1 MSAWRGCLLLLLA
14 LALAACGGLGG
25 EPEIAATAP
34 PAGAQAM
41 APETDSRWKADIK
54 QGAAIFAERCVEC
67 HGIGGDG
74 RGNLAAAGSVKRPL
88 DMTNRSLV
96 AAKSPLEWFEII
108 TTGRI
113 EDLMPPWENALS
125 ERERWDVALYS
136 YTLAYDDA
144 LLASGERVWREGC
157 GECELPAVIPPVY
170 SDIDYGA
177 KLNRE
182 LFRSALTDAE
192 AEAAAAYA
200 RIASLSAVD
209 AAEVDAERLSAGA
222 LNGRVLPGT
231 AGSLL
236 PQQTLLRLR
245 YGNNEVGFSFAETTA
260 DAEGN
265 FQFNEIPLTGE
276 FEYVIGAVY
285 GERIFSRRVFPGEDP
300 APTIRVY
307 DATHDPLVVSV
318 ARIDI
323 FIEPV
328 TLQDLGAGLYI
339 SQILTYRNSSDRV
352 YTSGR
357 GFDDGRQA
365 SLLIQ
370 FPLGARFLSGA
381 DNGRYVVVEG
391 IERLPD
397 STIDTQPVLPG
408 EAHQVIH
415 EYWLPYAGA
424 ATFEQTFNNLIDAAV
439 TVTLPERLL
448 LDSDWLRLTQE
459 ESAEGYKTYG
469 ADVKLERDPAL
480 RFGISGVPT
489 ATSSDDG
496 LVVTSEAL
504 PALLLGAVAVGGGLL
519 GGVGLLRRRMDVSG
533 SEIERLVGELARLE
547 EAHDQGQIN
556 HDLYHHRRRELK
568 AKLAQLMAESD
579 E

>member
-1 MSAWRGCLLLLLA
+1 MSAWRGCLLSLVA

-34 PAGAQAM
+34 SPGAQAIV
-41 APETDSRWKADIK
+41 PETDSRWKADIK
-54 QGAAIFAERCVEC
+54 QGAAIFAEHCVEC

-74 RGNLAAAGSVKRPL
+74 RGNLVAAGSVERPL

-136 YTLAYDDA
+136 YTLAYDDE

-157 GECELPAVIPPVY
+157 GECELPAVIPPVF
-170 SDIDYGA
+170 SDVDYGA

-182 LFRSALTDAE
+182 LFRRALTDAE

-200 RIASLSAVD
+200 RFASLSA
-209 AAEVDAERLSAGA
+209 AENGERLSAGA
-222 LNGRVLPGT
+222 LKGRVLPGT

-236 PQQTLLRLR
+236 PEQTLLQLR

-260 DAEGN
+260 DADGN

-276 FEYVIGAVY
+276 FDYVIGAVY
-285 GERIFSRRVFPGEDP
+285 GERFFSRRVFPGEEP

-318 ARIDI
+318 ARIEI

-370 FPLGARFLSGA
+370 FPLGARFLSDAA
-381 DNGRYVVVEG
+381 DGRYVVVEG

-397 STIDTQPVLPG
+397 SAIDTQPVLPG
-408 EAHQVIH
+408 ETHQVIH

-424 ATFEQTFNNLIDAAV
+424 AKFEQTFNNLIDAAV

-448 LDSDWLRLTQE
+448 LDSDWLLLTDE
-459 ESAEGYKTYG
+459 ASAEGYKTYG
-469 ADVKLERDPAL
+469 ADLKLERDPAL
-480 RFGISGVPT
+480 RFGISGDPT

-496 LVVTSEAL
+496 LVVTSETL

-519 GGVGLLRRRMDVSG
+519 GGIGLLRRRKDLPG

-547 EAHDQGQIN
+547 EAHDQGRIN

-568 AKLAQLMAESD
+568 AKLTQLMADSD

>member
-1 MSAWRGCLLLLLA
+1 MSAWRGCLLSLLA

-34 PAGAQAM
+34 PPGAQAT
-41 APETDSRWKADIK
+41 APETESRWKADIK
-54 QGAAIFAERCVEC
+54 QGAAIFAEHCVEC

-74 RGNLAAAGSVKRPL
+74 RGNLVAAGSVARPL

-96 AAKSPLEWFEII
+96 AVKSPLEWFEII

-125 ERERWDVALYS
+125 ERQRWDVALYS
-136 YTLAYDDA
+136 YTLAYDDE
-144 LLASGERVWREGC
+144 LLANGERVWREGC
-157 GECELPAVIPPVY
+157 GECELPAVVPPVF
-170 SDIDYGA
+170 SDVDYGA

-182 LFRSALTDAE
+182 LFRSALRDAE

-200 RIASLSAVD
+200 RFASLSAD
-209 AAEVDAERLSAGA
+209 AAEEDGERLSLGA
-222 LNGRVLPGT
+222 LDGQVLPGT

-236 PQQTLLRLR
+236 PEQTLLRLR

-260 DAEGN
+260 AADGN

-285 GERIFSRRVFPGEDP
+285 DERFFSRRVFPGEAP
-300 APTIRVY
+300 APTITVY

-318 ARIDI
+318 ARIELY
-323 FIEPV
+323 IEPV
-328 TLQDLGAGLYI
+328 TLPDLGAGLYI

-381 DNGRYVVVEG
+381 ADGRFVVVEG

-397 STIDTQPVLPG
+397 SAIDTQPVLPG
-408 EAHQVIH
+408 EAHQLIH
-415 EYWLPYAGA
+415 EYWLPYDGA
-424 ATFEQTFNNLIDAAV
+424 ATFEQAFNNLIDAAV
-439 TVTLPERLL
+439 TVTLPRSLL
-448 LDSDWLRLTQE
+448 LDSDWLRLTHE
-459 ESAEGYKTYG
+459 ASAEGYKTYS
-469 ADVKLERDPAL
+469 ADLKLARDPAL
-480 RFGISGVPT
+480 RFGISGDPT
-489 ATSSDDG
+489 ATSSDEAMI
-496 LVVTSEAL
+496 VTSEAL

-519 GGVGLLRRRMDVSG
+519 GGIGLLRRRQDLSG

-547 EAHDQGQIN
+547 DAHDQGRIN
-556 HDLYHHRRRELK
+556 HDLYHHRRREVK
-568 AKLAQLMAESD
+568 AKLAQLMADSD